1 VFAQSNND
9 VAVIE
14 AKPFG
19 QLACLLGESKV
30 KESDY
35 QLKPITEETDFF
47 TEVAVGAIKQILK
60 NKPYDQKGAEFNI
73 NLLRFRPSLTGYIV
87 IKESYEQID
96 LKTAECEAA
105 VGNVKGFSF
114 SCVVK
119 SPLDQQKLFLSYIYK
134 YETKLGLFLIGSLGK
149 VRTAAAFTTK
159 IFTQMF
165 K

>member
-1 VFAQSNND
+1 
-9 VAVIE
+9 
-14 AKPFG
+14 
-19 QLACLLGESKV
+19 
-30 KESDY
+30 
-35 QLKPITEETDFF
+35 
-47 TEVAVGAIKQILK
+47 VGAIKQILK

-134 YETKLGLFLIGSLGK
+134 YETKLGLFKLKVGSSKMSLLAK
-149 VRTAAAFTTK
+149 N
-159 IFTQMF
+159 IFTCMPNSKSLLLATF
-165 K
+165 E

>member
-1 VFAQSNND
+1 VKFIFIITSLLLSPVFAQSNND

-47 TEVAVGAIKQILK
+47 TEVAVGAIKQI
-60 NKPYDQKGAEFNI
+60 
-73 NLLRFRPSLTGYIV
+73 
-87 IKESYEQID
+87 D

-134 YETKLGLFLIGSLGK
+134 YETKLGLFKLKVGSSKMSLLAK
-149 VRTAAAFTTK
+149 N
-159 IFTQMF
+159 IFTCMPNSKSLLLATF
-165 K
+165 E